1 MRNTDQSTD
10 QLTAT
15 TKPLGLGDLCVGLAT
30 PPVIVAAI
38 GLQWGGSLLAQVSAL
53 GDDLWRGERLPILHF
68 PAQPRQ

>member
-1 MRNTDQSTD
+1 
-10 QLTAT
+10 
-15 TKPLGLGDLCVGLAT
+15 LGLGDLCVGLAT

-53 GDDLWRGERLPILHF
+53 GDDLWHGERLPILHF